1 MMSKVKKNSVK
12 SQGGDPF
19 TRWLVIGMV
28 ALVVAVGAFFTLTS
42 EDKATN
48 TSLAALDSFSSFGD
62 APATIDPAQGDG
74 IVFNAGLPLKINIF
88 EDFQCPSCKFFED
101 PIGGYLTSLITEK
114 KAEVVYHPLSFL
126 GNQRGDDE
134 SIAAS
139 NAAYCAVDEG
149 KFIDFHKALYAVQP
163 AVQNSGFFNTDNLIS
178 IGKKVEISSDSFSDC
193 ITNKSKLMNVVASTE
208 SMTRYEVRGTPT
220 VFINGK
226 VWNRQNPNFDLN
238 EFKAAVEAAIE

>member
-12 SQGGDPF
+12 SQSGDPF

-28 ALVVAVGAFFTLTS
+28 ALVIAVGAFFSITS
-42 EDKATN
+42 ENKTSTA
-48 TSLAALDSFSSFGD
+48 SLAALDSFSQIGKVE
-62 APATIDPAQGDG
+62 AVVDPAQGDG
-74 IVFNAGLPLKINIF
+74 IVFNAGLPLKIDIF

-114 KAEVVYHPLSFL
+114 KAEVIYHPLSFL

-149 KFIDFHKALYAVQP
+149 KFIDFHEALYVVQP

-178 IGKKVEISSDSFSDC
+178 IGKKVGISSDSFSDC

-238 EFKAAVEAAIE
+238 EFRAAVEAAIE

>member
-1 MMSKVKKNSVK
+1 MSKVKKNSVK

-28 ALVVAVGAFFTLTS
+28 VLVVAVGAFFSLTS
-42 EDKATN
+42 ENKTSN
-48 TSLAALDSFSSFGD
+48 TSLAALDSFSPIGKVE
-62 APATIDPAQGDG
+62 AVIDPTQGDG

-114 KAEVVYHPLSFL
+114 QAEVVYHPLSFL
-126 GNQRGDDE
+126 GNKRGDDE

-149 KFIDFHKALYAVQP
+149 KFLDFHKALYDVQST
-163 AVQNSGFFNTDNLIS
+163 VQNSGFLNNDNLIA
-178 IGKKVEISSDSFSDC
+178 IGQKVGISSSTFSDC
-193 ITNKSKLMNVVASTE
+193 IKNKSKLINVVASTE
-208 SMTRYEVRGTPT
+208 AMTRYNVVGTPT
-220 VFINGK
+220 TLINGK

-238 EFKAAVEAAIE
+238 EFRAAVEAAIK